1 MKTKQLALA
10 CFDQSNFGKRLSK
23 VIDCTGGILSLYQDT
38 NLLEILMLFE
48 DKAERVA
55 LVVNQKRKIT
65 PGLESIYYSV
75 IFK

>member
-1 MKTKQLALA
+1 MA
-10 CFDQSNFGKRLSK
+10 CFNKDNYGKRLSK
-23 VIDCTGGILSLYQDT
+23 IINSTDGMLSLYQDT

-75 IFK
+75 RHWVI